1 MGSIFVF
8 KYQNDYICFV
18 KRKAGN
24 KQNGKTN
31 GLAKQ
36 VIEELAHIA
45 FANFTDFVEVQAV
58 ESMDDKKGVPQ
69 LLLVKSTAELD
80 KKLFPAIAEL
90 KQTDKGITIKLHDKL
105 AALDKLSKLLGL
117 GAEVAPNKKQA
128 DFSKLSNEE
137 LMALQ
142 AISKKIYR

>member
-1 MGSIFVF
+1 M
-8 KYQNDYICFV
+8 N
-18 KRKAGN
+18 KRRIT
-24 KQNGKTN
+24 KQNGKDTAI
-31 GLAKQ
+31 AKRL
-36 VIEELAHIA
+36 IEELAHIA

-58 ESMDDKKGVPQ
+58 ESMDDRKEVPQ

-80 KKLFPAIAEL
+80 KKLYPAIAEL
-90 KQTDKGITIKLHDKL
+90 KQTDKGIAIKLHDKL

-128 DFSKLSNEE
+128 DFSRLSNEE

-142 AISKKIYR
+142 AISKKIYQ